1 MRIESLCQ
9 TEAERRCL
17 EELRG
22 LGAGAGMV
30 NHCARAFVIGDE
42 LGRRDGLAIDREL
55 LLCAAWLH
63 DAGLYPA
70 AATHDTYVADG
81 RHLAERLLDWAPER
95 MALLGDTIEYHHELR
110 SQWDRGTEVELM
122 RRADL
127 VEVSQTAVTF
137 GLPRGWLR
145 GLRSAIPPAGM
156 VPEIGQLLGR
166 AFIERP
172 ATVPQIFTAAG

>member
-1 MRIESLCQ
+1 ME
-9 TEAERRCL
+9 
-17 EELRG
+17 
-22 LGAGAGMV
+22 
-30 NHCARAFVIGDE
+30 NHCARAFVVAGE

-81 RHLAERLLDWAPER
+81 RHLAERLLDWPAER
-95 MALLGDTIEYHHELR
+95 MTRLGDTIEYHHELR
-110 SQWDRGTEVELM
+110 SQWQRGPEVELM

-127 VEVSQTAVTF
+127 VEVSQTLVTF

-145 GLRSAIPPAGM
+145 GLRSEIPPAGM
-156 VPEIGQLLGR
+156 VPEISRLLAGALR
-166 AFIERP
+166 ERP
-172 ATVPQIFTAAG
+172 ATVPQIFVAAAR